1 MTDTKAEVAS
11 AGRTWWSGKQIYL
24 LVVLVLVSVSNYM
37 DRQIVPLLQE
47 AIKTDLRLSDTQ
59 LGMLTGFAFALFYS
73 VGGIP
78 IARLA
83 ERMNRVKL
91 LTTILTIWSM
101 MTGLCGLAPNYAT
114 LALCRLGVGMAEGG
128 SIPISHSLIA
138 EKFNRRQRGLAM
150 AIFSTGAPLAG
161 ILIPIL
167 GGWVAHLWGWRVAFL
182 TVCLPGLVLAVLVW
196 ATLHDDRSAR
206 ELSEQERPASF
217 RADLR
222 WLIRCPPF
230 VCLFLA
236 AAFTGMANN
245 GMTIFLVSFLT
256 RSHGLNLVEAG
267 SVFGMNGIMGLIGT
281 FVGGYLADRY
291 AGPAGRSY
299 PYVCAAGMVM
309 ACIFYFGALTIASLP
324 IVFVMIALANVG
336 TDLKNGPAFATVQ
349 NIVPTRMRATAAAVY
364 MLAATLIGT
373 GFGPLIVGR
382 FSDVFAQGR
391 FTAGDFQAMCP
402 GGRAIEGASA
412 LLNQACHGAAAEG
425 LRHAMMVSTSLYLG
439 AILFFYLAGRFLQ
452 PPQEEQE

>member
-1 MTDTKAEVAS
+1 MSVNAAP
-11 AGRTWWSGKQIYL
+11 AGRPWWSGSQIYL

-47 AIKTDLRLSDTQ
+47 AIKADLKLSDTQ

-73 VGGIP
+73 LGGIP

-83 ERMNRVKL
+83 ERLNRVKL
-91 LTTILTIWSM
+91 LTAVIAVWSV
-101 MTGLCGLAPNYAT
+101 MTGLCGLAPNYAA

-138 EKFNRRQRGLAM
+138 EKFDRRQRGLAM

-167 GGWVAHLWGWRVAFL
+167 GGWVAHVWGWRVAFL
-182 TVCLPGLVLAVLVW
+182 VVCLPGLFLAMLVW
-196 ATLHDDRSAR
+196 TTLRDARAAR
-206 ELSEQERPASF
+206 ELDEHEKPASF
-217 RADLR
+217 RTDVG

-236 AAFTGMANN
+236 AAFTGMASN

-267 SVFGMNGIMGLIGT
+267 SVFGLNGIMGLIGT

-299 PYVCAAGMVM
+299 PYVCGAGMAV
-309 ACIFYFGALTIASLP
+309 ACVFYFGALTIASLP
-324 IVFVMIALANVG
+324 IVFVMIAIANIG

-373 GFGPLIVGR
+373 GFGPLIVGG
-382 FSDVFAQGR
+382 FSDLFAQAS
-391 FTAGDFQAMCP
+391 FTLGDFQAMCP

-412 LLNQACHGAAAEG
+412 ALNQACHLAATEG
-425 LRHAMMVSTSLYLG
+425 LRHGMMVSTSLYLG
-439 AILFFYLAGRFLQ
+439 AVLFFYLAGRFLQ
-452 PPQEEQE
+452 PPRDGQG